1 MKLGYIDYLNC
12 YPFYYHMFEHRP
24 VKGVH
29 VFQRYPSDLN
39 RMMVE
44 GELDMSPISA
54 ASYSLIQDRAV
65 LLPDFCLSSIGYV
78 GSVVLRSNLP
88 IEELDKKRVGL
99 TSASHTSVLL
109 LKMLLKSYYN
119 VEPEYVQ
126 TKPNPSMDGLDAVLM
141 IGNEA
146 MLRSSTPVSFSYD
159 LGELWLRKT
168 GFPVV
173 FAVFAVRVEAIERYS
188 NEIVSVIKSY
198 RASIECLETEVQ
210 KVVEAARNKYPDI
223 TYDVKGYY
231 ETCLQF
237 KFSDRLKQALGF
249 YYDKAFE
256 MRLFEKEVEIQYLD
270 ND

>member
-1 MKLGYIDYLNC
+1 MRLGYIDYLNC
-12 YPFYYHMFEHRP
+12 YPFYYHMFEHKP
-24 VKGVH
+24 LSGVE
-29 VFQRYPSDLN
+29 VVSRYPSDLN
-39 RMMVE
+39 RMIAK

-54 ASYSLIQDRAV
+54 ATYSLIQDRAL

-78 GSVVLRSNLP
+78 GSVILRSNLP

-119 VEPEYVQ
+119 VEPEYVL

-146 MLRSSTPVSFSYD
+146 MLKSSSPVSFSYD

-173 FAVFAVRVEAIERYS
+173 FAVFAVNENAIDRCC
-188 NEIVSVIKSY
+188 NEITAVIRSY
-198 RASIECLETEVQ
+198 RDSIECLEKEADR
-210 KVVEAARNKYPDI
+210 VVKAAQNKYADI

-237 KFSDRLKQALGF
+237 KFSDRLKQALQF

-256 MRLFEKEVEIQYLD
+256 MGLFEERVKIRYLD
-270 ND
+270 

>member
-12 YPFYYHMFEHRP
+12 YPFYYHMFEYIP
-24 VKGVH
+24 LKGVE
-29 VFQRYPSDLN
+29 VISRYPSELN
-39 RMMVE
+39 RMMVI
-44 GELDMSPISA
+44 GELDMSAISA
-54 ASYSLIQDRAV
+54 ATYSLIQDRAL

-78 GSVVLRSNLP
+78 GSVILRSNLP

-119 VEPEYVQ
+119 VEPEYVL

-146 MLRSSTPVSFSYD
+146 MLRSSAPVSFSYD

-173 FAVFAVRVEAIERYS
+173 FAVFAINEESIGRYG
-188 NEIVSVIKSY
+188 EEIKAVIVSY
-198 RASIECLETEVQ
+198 RQSIECLEKEMK
-210 KVVEAARNKYPDI
+210 KVVEAAQNKYPDI
-223 TYDVKGYY
+223 TYDVQGYY

-256 MRLFEKEVEIQYLD
+256 MGLFEEEVKIRYLD
-270 ND
+270 I

>member
-12 YPFYYHMFEHRP
+12 YPFYYHMFEYRP
-24 VKGVH
+24 LNDVEVIS
-29 VFQRYPSDLN
+29 RYPSDLN
-39 RMMVE
+39 RMME
-44 GELDMSPISA
+44 KGDLDMSAISA
-54 ASYSLIQDRAV
+54 ATYPLIQDRAV

-78 GSVVLRSNLP
+78 GSVILRSNLP
-88 IEELDKKRVGL
+88 IEELDNKKVGL

-119 VEPEYVQ
+119 VEPDYML

-146 MLRSSTPVSFSYD
+146 MMRSSTPVHFSYD

-173 FAVFAVRVEAIERYS
+173 FAVFAVNEEIIDRLG
-188 NEIVSVIKSY
+188 NEITAVINSY
-198 RASIECLETEVQ
+198 RDSIECLEKEVQ
-210 KVVEAARNKYPDI
+210 KVVEAAKNKYPDI

-237 KFSDRLKQALGF
+237 KFSDRLKQALQF
-249 YYDKAFE
+249 YYHKAYE
-256 MRLFEKEVEIQYLD
+256 MGLFEEEVKIRYLG
-270 ND
+270 

>member
-12 YPFYYHMFEHRP
+12 YPFYYHMFEYRP
-24 VKGVH
+24 VPGVE
-29 VFQRYPSDLN
+29 VISRYPSDLN

-44 GELDMSPISA
+44 GVLDMSAISA
-54 ASYSLIQDRAV
+54 ATYSLIQDRAL

-78 GSVVLRSNLP
+78 GSVILRSNLP
-88 IEELDKKRVGL
+88 IEELNKKKVGL

-119 VEPEYVQ
+119 VEPEYVL
-126 TKPNPSMDGLDAVLM
+126 TKPNPSMGGYDAVLM

-168 GFPVV
+168 GYPVV
-173 FAVFAVRVEAIERYS
+173 FAVFAINEEAIDTYI
-188 NEIVSVIKSY
+188 NEIAAVINSY
-198 RASIECLETEVQ
+198 RESINCLETEVG
-210 KVVEAARNKYPDI
+210 KVVKAAQDKYNDI

-237 KFSDRLKQALGF
+237 KFSDNLKKALQF

-256 MRLFEKEVEIQYLD
+256 MGLFEKEVTIRYLD
-270 ND
+270 

>member
-12 YPFYYHMFEHRP
+12 YPFYYHMFEHKPLKR
-24 VKGVH
+24 VEVLH
-29 VFQRYPSDLN
+29 RYPSVLN
-39 RMMVE
+39 NMMVK
-44 GELDMSPISA
+44 GELDMSAISA
-54 ASYSLIQDRAV
+54 ATYSLIQDRAL

-78 GSVVLRSNLP
+78 GSVILRSNLP

-146 MLRSSTPVSFSYD
+146 MVKSSTPVSFSYD

-168 GFPVV
+168 GLPVV
-173 FAVFAVRVEAIERYS
+173 FAVFAVNEQAIGKY
-188 NEIVSVIKSY
+188 NKEIKSVITSY
-198 RASIECLETEVQ
+198 NQSLESLDKEVH
-210 KVVEAARNKYPDI
+210 KVVGAAQNKYPNI
-223 TYDVKGYY
+223 AYDVQGYY

-237 KFSDRLKQALGF
+237 KFSDRLKQALQF

-256 MRLFEKEVEIQYLD
+256 MGLFEREVKIRYLEQ
-270 ND
+270 

>member
-12 YPFYYHMFEHRP
+12 YPFYYHMFEYAP
-24 VKGVH
+24 VKDVE
-29 VFQRYPSDLN
+29 VIQRYPNDLN
-39 RMMVE
+39 RMILE
-44 GELDMSPISA
+44 GSLDMSAISA
-54 ASYSLIQDRAV
+54 ATYPLIQDRAV

-78 GSVVLRSNLP
+78 GSVVLRSTLP
-88 IEELDKKRVGL
+88 IEELDKKMVGL
-99 TSASHTSVLL
+99 TRASHTSVLL
-109 LKMLLKSYYN
+109 LKMLLKSYYH
-119 VEPEYVQ
+119 VEPKYVL
-126 TKPNPSMDGLDAVLM
+126 TNPNPSMDGLDAVLM

-173 FAVFAVRVEAIERYS
+173 FAVFAVNEKAIDHYC
-188 NEIVSVIKSY
+188 NDIKAVIKSY
-198 RASIECLETEVQ
+198 RTSIEYLEKEVA
-210 KVVEAARNKYPDI
+210 KVVEAAQKKYPYI

-237 KFSDRLKQALGF
+237 KFSDRLKEALLF

-256 MRLFEKEVEIQYLD
+256 MGLFEERVKIRYFE
-270 ND
+270 

>member
-12 YPFYYHMFEHRP
+12 YPFYYHMFEQEP
-24 VKGVH
+24 VKGIEIH
-29 VFQRYPSDLN
+29 KKYPSDLN
-39 RMMVE
+39 RMIAQ

-54 ASYSLIQDRAV
+54 ATYSIIQGRSL

-78 GSVVLRSNLP
+78 GSVILRSNLP
-88 IEELDKKRVGL
+88 IEELDKKKVGL
-99 TSASHTSVLL
+99 TTASHTSVVL

-119 VEPEYVQ
+119 AEPEYVL

-146 MLRSSTPVSFSYD
+146 MLKNNTPVSFSYD

-168 GFPVV
+168 GYPVV
-173 FAVFAVRVEAIERYS
+173 FAVFAINEKIIKKYN
-188 NEIVSVIKSY
+188 NEIKTIIESY
-198 RASIECLETEVQ
+198 KKSIECLDKEVE
-210 KVVEAARNKYPDI
+210 KVVDAAQKKYSDV

-237 KFSDRLKQALGF
+237 KFSDRLKEALQF

-256 MRLFEKEVEIQYLD
+256 MGLFEENVKIRYFI
-270 ND
+270 

>member
-12 YPFYYHMFEHRP
+12 YPFYYHMFEHTP
-24 VKGVH
+24 VNGVE
-29 VFQRYPSDLN
+29 VFSRYPSDLN
-39 RMMVE
+39 RMMTE

-54 ASYSLIQDRAV
+54 ATYSLIQDRAV
-65 LLPDFCLSSIGYV
+65 LLSDFCLSSIGYV
-78 GSVVLRSNLP
+78 GSVILRSRLP
-88 IEELDKKRVGL
+88 IEELDQKKVGL

-119 VEPEYVQ
+119 VEPEYVL

-146 MLRSSTPVSFSYD
+146 MLPSSTPVSFSYD

-173 FAVFAVRVEAIERYS
+173 FAVFAVREEIIEKCS
-188 NEIVSVIKSY
+188 EEIKAVIKSY
-198 RASIECLETEVQ
+198 RASIECLEKEVQ
-210 KVVEAARNKYPDI
+210 RVVEAAQNKYPDI
-223 TYDVKGYY
+223 TYDVQGYY

-237 KFSDRLKQALGF
+237 KFSDGLKQALQF

-256 MRLFEKEVEIQYLD
+256 MGLFEEKVTIRYFD
-270 ND
+270 

>member
-12 YPFYYHMFEHRP
+12 YPFYYHMFEYRLLE
-24 VKGVH
+24 GVE
-29 VFQRYPSDLN
+29 VISRYPSDLN
-39 RMMVE
+39 RMMIK

-54 ASYSLIQDRAV
+54 ATYSLIQDRAV

-78 GSVVLRSNLP
+78 GSVILRSNLP
-88 IEELDKKRVGL
+88 IEELDKKKVGL

-119 VEPEYVQ
+119 VEPGYVPV
-126 TKPNPSMDGLDAVLM
+126 KPNPSMDGLDAVLM

-146 MLRSSTPVSFSYD
+146 MLRSSAPVPFSYD

-173 FAVFAVRVEAIERYS
+173 FAVFAVNEKIIERCGD
-188 NEIVSVIKSY
+188 EIKAVINSY
-198 RASIECLETEVQ
+198 RDSIGCLEKEVG
-210 KVVEAARNKYPDI
+210 KVVAAAQKKYPDI

-237 KFSDRLKQALGF
+237 KFSDRLKKALQF

-256 MRLFEKEVEIQYLD
+256 MGLFEENVKIRYLD
-270 ND
+270 

>member
-12 YPFYYHMFEHRP
+12 YPFYYHMFEYKP
-24 VKGVH
+24 LKGIEV
-29 VFQRYPSDLN
+29 VSQYPSDLN
-39 RMMVE
+39 RMMAK
-44 GELDMSPISA
+44 GELDMSAISA
-54 ASYSLIQDRAV
+54 ATYSLIQDRAL

-78 GSVVLRSNLP
+78 GSVILRSNLP
-88 IEELDKKRVGL
+88 IEELDKKKVGL

-109 LKMLLKSYYN
+109 LKMLLKSYYD
-119 VEPEYVQ
+119 VEPEYVL

-173 FAVFAVRVEAIERYS
+173 FAVFAVNEKAIDMYC
-188 NEIVSVIKSY
+188 NEISAVIRSY
-198 RASIECLETEVQ
+198 RDSIECLEKEVD
-210 KVVEAARNKYPDI
+210 KVVEAAQKKYSDI

-237 KFSDRLKQALGF
+237 KFSDRLKQALKF

-256 MRLFEKEVEIQYLD
+256 MGLFEEKVNIRYLD
-270 ND
+270 

>member
-12 YPFYYHMFEHRP
+12 YPFYYHMFEQKP
-24 VKGVH
+24 IPGVE
-29 VFQRYPSDLN
+29 VISRYPSDLN

-44 GELDMSPISA
+44 GKLDMSAISA
-54 ASYSLIQDRAV
+54 ATYSLIQDSAL
-65 LLPDFCLSSIGYV
+65 LLPEFCLSSIGYV
-78 GSVVLRSNLP
+78 GSVILRSNLP
-88 IEELDKKRVGL
+88 IEELNKKKVGL

-119 VEPEYVQ
+119 VEPEYVL
-126 TKPNPSMDGLDAVLM
+126 TKPNPTMDGLDAALM

-146 MLRSSTPVSFSYD
+146 MVRSSTPVSFSYD

-168 GFPVV
+168 GYPVV
-173 FAVFAVRVEAIERYS
+173 FAVFAVNEAGIDTYI
-188 NEIVSVIKSY
+188 NEITAVIKSY
-198 RASIECLETEVQ
+198 YKSIECLETEAE
-210 KVVEAARNKYPDI
+210 KVVKAAQDKYHDI

-237 KFSDRLKQALGF
+237 KFSDKLKKALRF

-256 MRLFEKEVEIQYLD
+256 MGLFEEEVTIRYLD
-270 ND
+270 

>member
-12 YPFYYHMFEHRP
+12 YPFYYHMFEHKP
-24 VKGVH
+24 VKGVE
-29 VFQRYPSDLN
+29 VISMYPSALN

-44 GELDMSPISA
+44 GKLDMSAISA
-54 ASYSLIQDRAV
+54 ATYSLIQDRAL

-78 GSVVLRSNLP
+78 GSVILRSNLP
-88 IEELDKKRVGL
+88 IEELVKKKVGL

-119 VEPEYVQ
+119 VEPEYVL

-173 FAVFAVRVEAIERYS
+173 FAVFAVNETVIDRCC
-188 NEIVSVIKSY
+188 NEIAAVIQSY
-198 RASIECLETEVQ
+198 CDSIECLEKEVQ
-210 KVVEAARNKYPDI
+210 KVVEAAQNRYPDI

-237 KFSDRLKQALGF
+237 KFSDRLKQALQF

-256 MRLFEKEVEIQYLD
+256 MGLFEEEIRIRYLD
-270 ND
+270 

>member
-12 YPFYYHMFEHRP
+12 YPFYYHMFEHKP
-24 VKGVH
+24 VARVE
-29 VFQRYPSDLN
+29 VISRYPSDLN
-39 RMMVE
+39 RMMAK
-44 GELDMSPISA
+44 GELDMSAISA
-54 ASYSLIQDRAV
+54 ATYSLIQGRAL
-65 LLPDFCLSSIGYV
+65 LLPDYCLSSIGYV
-78 GSVVLRSNLP
+78 GSVILRSNLP

-119 VEPEYVQ
+119 VDPGYLL

-146 MLRSSTPVSFSYD
+146 MVKSSAPVSFSYD

-173 FAVFAVRVEAIERYS
+173 FAVFAVREEVIDRYC
-188 NEIVSVIKSY
+188 NEITDVIRSFRDSV
-198 RASIECLETEVQ
+198 ECLEKEVDE
-210 KVVEAARNKYPDI
+210 VVKAAQNKYPDI
-223 TYDVKGYY
+223 AYDVKGYY

-237 KFSDRLKQALGF
+237 KFSARLKQALKF

-256 MRLFEKEVEIQYLD
+256 MGLFEDKVKIRYLD
-270 ND
+270 

>member
-12 YPFYYHMFEHRP
+12 YPFYYHMFEYRP
-24 VKGVH
+24 LKGVE
-29 VFQRYPSDLN
+29 VISRYPSDLN
-39 RMMVE
+39 RMMVK
-44 GELDMSPISA
+44 GELEMSAISA
-54 ASYSLIQDRAV
+54 ATYSLIQDRAV

-78 GSVVLRSNLP
+78 GSVILRSNLP
-88 IEELDKKRVGL
+88 IEELDKKKVGL

-119 VEPEYVQ
+119 VEPDYVL

-146 MLRSSTPVSFSYD
+146 MMRSSAPVPFSYD

-173 FAVFAVRVEAIERYS
+173 FAVFAVNEEIIGRCG
-188 NEIVSVIKSY
+188 NEITAVINSY
-198 RASIECLETEVQ
+198 RESIECLEKEVQ
-210 KVVEAARNKYPDI
+210 KVVEAAKNKYPDI

-237 KFSDRLKQALGF
+237 KFSDRLKRALQF

-256 MRLFEKEVEIQYLD
+256 MGLFEKEVKIRYLD
-270 ND
+270 